1 MLTPGVYLRNAFIP
15 RWHSHRRFD
24 DGLLEKQNGIIGV
37 YITITHMA
45 VLLKVGN
52 LSVCRG
58 ISKEKLAVSAISK
71 EKLAVSAS
79 PLLLHMMKDMSI
91 YL

>member
-1 MLTPGVYLRNAFIP
+1 
-15 RWHSHRRFD
+15 
-24 DGLLEKQNGIIGV
+24 
-37 YITITHMA
+37 MA

-58 ISKEKLAVSAISK
+58 ISKEKLVVSAISK